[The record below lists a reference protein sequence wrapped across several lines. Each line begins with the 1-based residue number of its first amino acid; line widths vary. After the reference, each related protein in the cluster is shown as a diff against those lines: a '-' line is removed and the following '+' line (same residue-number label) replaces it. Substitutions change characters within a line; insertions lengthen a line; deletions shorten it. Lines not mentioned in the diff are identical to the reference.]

1 MTTDTST
8 PIYRITV
15 QGRVDHTWSESLA
28 GLDITADETSYA
40 YPVSVLTG
48 PLADQSMLHGVLD
61 LLFMLNLT
69 LVHVERGQETDR

>member
-1 MTTDTST
+1 MTTDTAT

-15 QGRVDHTWSESLA
+15 QGRVDRAWSECLA
-28 GLDITADETSYA
+28 GLEITEDETSYP

-48 PLADQSMLHGVLD
+48 PLADQSALHGVLD

-69 LVHVERGQETDR
+69 LVLVEREQEAER

>member
-1 MTTDTST
+1 MTTATTT

-15 QGRVDHTWSESLA
+15 QGRVDRAWSECFA
-28 GLDITADETSYA
+28 GLDITEDEAAYA
-40 YPVSVLTG
+40 RPVTVLTG

-69 LVHVERGQETDR
+69 LVRIERGQEVEG